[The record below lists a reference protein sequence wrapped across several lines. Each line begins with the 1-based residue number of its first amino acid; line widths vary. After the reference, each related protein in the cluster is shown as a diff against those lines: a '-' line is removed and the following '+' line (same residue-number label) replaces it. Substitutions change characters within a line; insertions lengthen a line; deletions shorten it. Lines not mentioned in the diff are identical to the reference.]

1 MSYHPVVET
10 TKLSSKG
17 QVVLPKSVRDAQG
30 WGPGTE
36 FTIES
41 TAEGVTLRAKTPF
54 PRTAIA
60 DVFGSVRHQGKAKT
74 LEELDAGIGR
84 AVARRFRRSEER

>member
-1 MSYHPVVET
+1 MET

-17 QVVLPKSVRDAQG
+17 QVVLPKSVRDEQG
-30 WGPGTE
+30 WAPGTE

-41 TAEGVTLRAKTPF
+41 TSEGVTLRVRTPF
-54 PRTAIA
+54 QRTDLG
-60 DVFGSVRHQGKAKT
+60 DVFGSVKHRGRSKT
-74 LEELDAGIGR
+74 LEEMDAGIGR